1 MSTISAQLLVTGS
14 SLTEDFYRLF
24 VRREAGEREVVTVG
38 RLSIV
43 AVAAVAML
51 LAQNP
56 NGSVLKLVAN
66 AWAGFGAAFG
76 PVILLAL
83 MWPRMTRGG
92 ALAGMLSG
100 AAVVIL
106 WIARS
111 EEHTSELQTL
121 MRISDAFVC
130 SRKKQTQR
138 MR

>member
-51 LAQNP
+51 LAQHP

-66 AWAGFGAAFG
+66 AWAGFGGAFG
-76 PVILLAL
+76 PVLLL
-83 MWPRMTRGG
+83 GTVWPRMTRARAPGG
-92 ALAGMLSG
+92 MPRGG
-100 AAVVIL
+100 GGT
-106 WIARS
+106 WG
-111 EEHTSELQTL
+111 
-121 MRISDAFVC
+121 
-130 SRKKQTQR
+130 KGGGG
-138 MR
+138 